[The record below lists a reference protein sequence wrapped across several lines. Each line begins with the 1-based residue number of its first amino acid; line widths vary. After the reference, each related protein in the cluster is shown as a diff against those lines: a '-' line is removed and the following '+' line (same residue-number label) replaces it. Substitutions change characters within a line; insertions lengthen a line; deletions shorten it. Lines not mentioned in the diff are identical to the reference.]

1 VISFLKCCAVGVFFL
16 SCLSLQATVIN
27 LESSLP
33 LGNLP
38 DTETIGAFTMT
49 GWTVSKADNTVWSNS
64 GVIMDNRDETP
75 NDVGVGICSNFTNCP
90 TSGNGN
96 INEIDN
102 NGSTFEVLRFAFA
115 TPTFLVSFGLSSL
128 DSGLKDGFAIFG
140 SNTAQPNI
148 STLTALASGTNTSEG
163 GVINPTVTIDATF
176 QYYFVTSLK
185 RTASDSGS
193 DFLVQTVTYAP
204 EPITIS
210 MVGLGLIGIGLLRRR
225 RS

>member
-1 VISFLKCCAVGVFFL
+1 MLFLG
-16 SCLSLQATVIN
+16 CLSVRATTIN

-49 GWTVSKADNTVWSNS
+49 GWTVSKTDNTVWSNS

-75 NDVGVGICSNFTNCP
+75 NDVGIGICSNSSNCP

-115 TPTFLVSFGLSSL
+115 TPTFLVNFGLSSL

-148 STLTALASGTNTSEG
+148 STLTALASGTNISEG
-163 GVINPTVTIDATF
+163 SINPTITVDATF

-185 RTASDSGS
+185 RTTSDSGS
-193 DFLVQTVTYAP
+193 DFLVQTITYTP

-210 MVGLGLIGIGLLRRR
+210 MVGLGLIALGLLRRR
-225 RS
+225 RP